1 MTISRARSPRTPLRL
16 LAPLVVL
23 AAVVASPGSA
33 DACGM
38 PAPGLAESSP
48 VEGENYPANAALRF
62 DGFDISLAKVTVDV
76 DGTPATLIDVSIPE
90 FPGLLAMVDPQ
101 PQPGQAVTVT
111 GEFCESQECGPKTLS
126 FIAGEPDV
134 NTPVVSELFFTA
146 FDHGA
151 FTGGSGDCSDNSD
164 LNIYV
169 HADLP
174 PQGPGQAPVRYY
186 ISFDPDDGEPGGP
199 GFAAAGLLESGEGLD
214 RAVSM
219 TLAQLGDV
227 AATDLCVKVT
237 ISDLAGNGGEFGQFV
252 ELCKPCFFRS
262 SEDQPQ
268 NSSPPEPTWSGADYV
283 PGSICAGPIDAET
296 EGGGTAGE
304 PTTGEPTAGEP
315 TTGEPTTGEPTTG
328 EPTGTDGDTS
338 DQQDDDKGCGCRSR
352 GSSGGPLALLG
363 LLGLLGRR
371 RKFVRV

>member
-1 MTISRARSPRTPLRL
+1 MHSGPSMTTSRARSPRITLRL
-16 LAPLVVL
+16 LAPLLVL
-23 AAVVASPGSA
+23 AAGVLASPGRA
-33 DACGM
+33 DACGV
-38 PAPGLAESSP
+38 PAPGLTETSP
-48 VEGENYPANAALRF
+48 VDGETYPANAALRF
-62 DGFDISLAKVTVDV
+62 AGFDISLAKVTVAV
-76 DGTPATLIDVSIPE
+76 DGVPATLIDVSIPE
-90 FPGLLAMVDPQ
+90 FPGLLAAVDPQ
-101 PQPGQAVTVT
+101 PLPGQAVTVT
-111 GEFCESQECGPKTLS
+111 GDFCESQGCGPTTLS
-126 FIAGEPDV
+126 FLAGEPDV

-151 FTGGSGDCSDNSD
+151 FTGSSGDCSDNSD

-174 PQGPGQAPVRYY
+174 PQGPGQAPVRYD

-199 GFAAAGLLESGEGLD
+199 GFAAAGLLESGEDLD

-227 AATDLCVKVT
+227 AATDLCIKVT

-252 ELCKPCFFRS
+252 EICKPCFFRS
-262 SEDQPQ
+262 SEDTPQ
-268 NSSPPEPTWSGADYV
+268 NSSPPEPTWSDADYV

-296 EGGGTAGE
+296 ESGG
-304 PTTGEPTAGEP
+304 TAGEP

-338 DQQDDDKGCGCRSR
+338 DAQEDDEGCGCRSR
-352 GSSGGPLALLG
+352 RGSGEGALALLG

-371 RKFVRV
+371 RKAARS